1 MIKAGQL
8 PMPHLQAAL
17 WEMYPLMAL
26 KISFFSNDPSLTF
39 KALAAGKKPL
49 MINGNAILQEIAN
62 FWPVKR
68 HIWYVVDV

>member
-8 PMPHLQAAL
+8 PMPLPQAAL

-39 KALAAGKKPL
+39 KALAAAAAAKKPL

-62 FWPVKR
+62 F
-68 HIWYVVDV
+68 